1 MLPGEGR
8 RVSDQWTKLLEALG
22 EDWATLPDI
31 AQVVRL
37 VLRLLL
43 AAFLGGLLGFE
54 REEKGKAAGL
64 RTHMLVALG
73 AALFVLAGQ
82 EYEMT
87 LADLSRLLQGILTGV
102 GFIGAGAIL
111 KMTEEA
117 QVRGLTTAATIWVA
131 AAVGSAAGLG
141 KSALATLATVLAL
154 VILALL
160 PFVERRWR
168 VTIASK
174 THRKTRARSKPLG
187 GLHSLARAIPCA
199 L

>member
-1 MLPGEGR
+1 MQKWGR
-8 RVSDQWTKLLEALG
+8 PMSDQWTKLLESLA
-22 EDWATLPDI
+22 EDWAALPDI

-73 AALFVLAGQ
+73 TALFVLAGE
-82 EYEMT
+82 EYGMT
-87 LADLSRLLQGILTGV
+87 TADLSRVIQGILTGV

-111 KMTEEA
+111 KMTQEA

-141 KSALATLATVLAL
+141 KAALATLATVLAL

-160 PFVERRWR
+160 PFVERRLTNDKR
-168 VTIASK
+168 NQDTSQEPRTK
-174 THRKTRARSKPLG
+174 
-187 GLHSLARAIPCA
+187 
-199 L
+199 